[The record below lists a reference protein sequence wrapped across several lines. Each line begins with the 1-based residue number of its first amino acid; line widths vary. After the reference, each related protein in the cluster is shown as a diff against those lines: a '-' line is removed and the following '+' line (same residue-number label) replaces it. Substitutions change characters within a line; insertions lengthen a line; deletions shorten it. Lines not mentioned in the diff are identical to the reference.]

1 MIAHVSWRGLHLL
14 PKWRPTRVHK
24 KSRTQFWLSDSSGII
39 YHLWLG
45 QTESM
50 ADEDEFKRHQKIM
63 AAKRAERN
71 KPGKGK
77 DRLVP
82 EKLTIQRLSA
92 QVKGSSQKYARM
104 GPLKRVDVFGRRHVC
119 ITNY

>member
-1 MIAHVSWRGLHLL
+1 MSSRRTRRLRQQRGQE
-14 PKWRPTRVHK
+14 K
-24 KSRTQFWLSDSSGII
+24 Q
-39 YHLWLG
+39 
-45 QTESM
+45 
-50 ADEDEFKRHQKIM
+50 
-63 AAKRAERN
+63 
-71 KPGKGK
+71 KGK

-119 ITNY
+119 TTNY